1 MLSHNNYIFL
11 PYRNTDNYTQIFT
24 QMQIDF
30 FKYQGAGNDFVM
42 IDNRDLSFPKEDNK
56 LVAKLCDRRFGVGGD
71 GLILLENVDNYDF
84 KMVYYNADGNESTMC
99 GNGGRC
105 IVAFAKQL
113 GVISNTTKFIA
124 VDGEHDA
131 TVKNS
136 LVNLR
141 MTNVDFIAEN
151 KDHYFLD
158 TGSPHH
164 VEFTKDVA
172 KVNVQERG
180 SEIRNG
186 APYFEEGTNVNF
198 AENLGNNTIRVR
210 TFERGV
216 EGETLA
222 CGTGVTAVA
231 ISAYKEGILNG
242 NTVKLNV
249 EGGELEV
256 SFEETENGFENIFL
270 KGPAEFV
277 FSGSMEV

>member
-1 MLSHNNYIFL
+1 
-11 PYRNTDNYTQIFT
+11 
-24 QMQIDF
+24 MQIEF

-42 IDNRDLSFPKEDNK
+42 IDNRNSEFPKEDIK
-56 LVAKLCDRRFGVGGD
+56 LVEKLCDRRFGIGGD
-71 GLILLENVDNYDF
+71 GLILLESDNNYDF
-84 KMVYYNADGNESTMC
+84 RMVYYNADGRESTMC

-105 IVAFAKQL
+105 IAAFAKQL
-113 GVISNTTKFIA
+113 GVIGNTTKFIA

-131 TVKNS
+131 TVKDG

-141 MTNVDFIAEN
+141 MTDVDFIAEN

-172 KVNVQERG
+172 KVDVQQRG
-180 SEIRNG
+180 SAIRNG

-231 ISAYKEGILNG
+231 ISAYKEGILEG

-249 EGGELEV
+249 EGGKLEV

-277 FSGSMEV
+277 FQGTIEA

>member
-1 MLSHNNYIFL
+1 
-11 PYRNTDNYTQIFT
+11 
-24 QMQIDF
+24 MQIEF

-42 IDNRDLSFPKEDNK
+42 IDNRDLRFPKTDFK
-56 LVAKLCDRRFGVGGD
+56 LVEKLCDRRFGVGGD
-71 GLILLENVDNYDF
+71 GLILLENDNSYDF
-84 KMVYYNADGNESTMC
+84 NMVYYNADGHEGTMC

-105 IVAFAKQL
+105 CVAFAKQL
-113 GVISNTTKFIA
+113 GVIENKTEFIA

-131 TVKNS
+131 TIDND

-141 MTNVDFIAEN
+141 MMNVEFVAEN
-151 KDHYFLD
+151 ENHYFLD

-172 KVNVQERG
+172 SIDVQNRG

-186 APYFEEGTNVNF
+186 APYFEKGTNVNF
-198 AENLGNNTIRVR
+198 AENLGNNTIKVR

-249 EGGELEV
+249 EGGKLEV
-256 SFEETENGFENIFL
+256 TFEETENGFENIFL

-277 FSGSMEV
+277 FAGKIEI

>member
-1 MLSHNNYIFL
+1 MNIHFY
-11 PYRNTDNYTQIFT
+11 
-24 QMQIDF
+24 
-30 FKYQGAGNDFVM
+30 KYQGAGNDFVM
-42 IDNRDLSFPKEDNK
+42 IDNRKMSFPKEDIK
-56 LVAKLCDRRFGVGGD
+56 LIEKLCDRRFGIGGD
-71 GLILLENVDNYDF
+71 GLILLENDDVFDF
-84 KMVYYNADGNESTMC
+84 RMIYYNADGKEGTMC

-113 GVISNTTKFIA
+113 NIIENLTKFIA
-124 VDGEHDA
+124 VDGEHIA
-131 TVKNS
+131 IIENK
-136 LVNLR
+136 LVNLK
-141 MTNVDFIAEN
+141 MTDVDFISVN

-164 VEFTKDVA
+164 VEFASDIA
-172 KVNVQERG
+172 NIDIQSRG

-198 AENLGNNTIRVR
+198 AENLGDNTIRVR

-249 EGGELEV
+249 EGGKLEV

-277 FSGSMEV
+277 FSGTINF

>member
-1 MLSHNNYIFL
+1 MNIHFY
-11 PYRNTDNYTQIFT
+11 
-24 QMQIDF
+24 
-30 FKYQGAGNDFVM
+30 KYQGAGNDFVM
-42 IDNRDLSFPKEDNK
+42 IDNREMNFPKKDIK
-56 LVAKLCDRRFGVGGD
+56 LIEKLCDRRFGIGGD
-71 GLILLENVDNYDF
+71 GLILLENDDVFDF
-84 KMVYYNADGNESTMC
+84 RMVYYNADGKEGTMC

-113 GVISNTTKFIA
+113 NVIENSTKFIA
-124 VDGEHDA
+124 VDGEHIA
-131 TVKNS
+131 TIENK
-136 LVNLR
+136 LVNLK
-141 MTNVDFIAEN
+141 MTDVDFISVN

-164 VEFTKDVA
+164 VEFSSDIANIDV
-172 KVNVQERG
+172 QSRG
-180 SEIRNG
+180 SKIRNG

-198 AENLGNNTIRVR
+198 AENLGDNTIRVR

-249 EGGELEV
+249 EGGKLEV

-277 FSGSMEV
+277 FSGTINF